1 MPLSIKMFENE
12 IHSIGNDA
20 IEYLDFGNDVN
31 GQDGV
36 TPTRIVVHASPPIEY
51 KQMNNAARCV

>member
-1 MPLSIKMFENE
+1 MFKNE
-12 IHSIGNDA
+12 IHSIGKDA